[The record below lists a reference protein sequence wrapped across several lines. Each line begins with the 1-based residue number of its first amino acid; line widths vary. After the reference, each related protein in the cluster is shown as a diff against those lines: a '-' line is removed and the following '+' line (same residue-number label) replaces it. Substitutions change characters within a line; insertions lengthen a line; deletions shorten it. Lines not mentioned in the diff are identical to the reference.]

1 MSVSR
6 RIGSALK
13 IAGNRCLAA
22 AALFSLHR
30 AVFLVLNWPPDRPD
44 LAELA
49 PRLLVGLRFDA
60 AAAPILLWPLALF
73 LPAIAAFAERAD
85 RVRRLCAAQDL
96 ALAALFAA
104 AHAVLLA
111 SAYNYRFNA
120 KHLGWELFA
129 YANDAPG
136 LIAAA
141 ASEAP
146 ALFALAALSFAPG
159 IMFVVQRARRLV
171 RAPEGAADGVARNET
186 ADRSGVEPTWAAR
199 LLAAG
204 GVALIVIATLLV
216 AARGGWQESPL
227 RAADALATSSNFLNN
242 LALNGVFTTSR
253 DREDQLDFA
262 RYFPPA
268 ENQAVVRAL
277 LDQPDAFVSAEYPL
291 LRYMPRTHAGQAPHI
306 ALIILESFTAK
317 FLAEHGGDP
326 RIAPELQAQ
335 IPRGLYFEQFYASG
349 GRSANGL
356 VSMLAGL
363 PDRAG
368 RTILRS
374 NQMHNRFGG
383 AAALLRKRGYR
394 TVFLHGGPLS
404 FDNLDRALPQL
415 GFESALGLD
424 ELRGRTRAGDASA
437 AGLHDAALFRFALE
451 EFDRR
456 AKEDQPLFLTLFTL
470 NTHHPFPLPADAPRI
485 FSSAEPEA
493 DYLNAYHYADRA
505 LGDFLRA
512 ARARPWAA
520 NTIFVITADH
530 AHHRNLNYMED
541 RRIPLL
547 LLGARL
553 PAGRSAALASQ
564 LDVGPTLLALAGGDA
579 LYAHM
584 GRPLV
589 LGPERAA
596 ELRPR
601 AGAPEPG
608 VFFAAGSGTNAIGWI
623 DAEWYFATWLGGDR
637 RALLPARP
645 PYSLEDACAAR
656 PAVCSERLFR
666 ARHYHQFARWLEAE
680 NRIWPEPSE
689 ADALLQRA
697 REKVSR

>member
-1 MSVSR
+1 MA
-6 RIGSALK
+6 SALK
-13 IAGNRCLAA
+13 IAGLRCLAA

-30 AVFLVLNWPPDRPD
+30 VVFLALNWPPAAPG

-49 PRLLVGLRFDA
+49 ARLLAGLRFDA

-73 LPAIAAFAERAD
+73 IPAIAACAERSD
-85 RVRRLCAAQDL
+85 RVRRLAAALDL
-96 ALAALFAA
+96 ALAVLFAA

-136 LIAAA
+136 IVLAA

-146 ALFALAALSFAPG
+146 ALFALAALSFTPWIYFAVGRVRRILGPAERQGPG
-159 IMFVVQRARRLV
+159 
-171 RAPEGAADGVARNET
+171 ESAAGSRT
-186 ADRSGVEPTWAAR
+186 AGFGFDRG
-199 LLAAG
+199 LAAG
-204 GVALIVIATLLV
+204 GSFLLLAALLV
-216 AARGGWQESPL
+216 LAARGGWQESPL

-242 LALNGVFTTSR
+242 LALNGVFTASR
-253 DREDQLDFA
+253 DREDQLDFV
-262 RYFPPA
+262 RYFPTE
-268 ENQAVVRAL
+268 ENQSVVRAL
-277 LDQPDAFVSAEYPL
+277 LDRPDAFVSADYPL
-291 LRYMPRTHAGQAPHI
+291 VRYMPRTQAGRPPHI

-317 FLAEHGGDP
+317 FLAQHGGDP

-335 IPRGLYFEQFYASG
+335 IPRGLYFERFYASG
-349 GRSANGL
+349 GRSANGIF
-356 VSMLAGL
+356 SMLAGL

-383 AAALLRKRGYR
+383 VARLLGRRGYD

-404 FDNLDRALPQL
+404 FDNLDRALPRL
-415 GFESALGLD
+415 GFANALGLE
-424 ELRGRTRAGDASA
+424 ELRDRATAGEVSA
-437 AGLHDAALFRFALE
+437 AGLHDTALFRFALE

-456 AKEDQPLFLTLFTL
+456 ARADQPLFLTLFTL
-470 NTHHPFPLPADAPRI
+470 NTHHPFILPDDAPRI

-512 ARARPWAA
+512 ARTRPWGA

-530 AHHRNLNYMED
+530 AHHRNLNYIED
-541 RRIPLL
+541 RHIPLL
-547 LLGARL
+547 LLGARM
-553 PAGRSAALASQ
+553 PAGQSSAIASQ
-564 LDVGPTLLALAGGDA
+564 LDVGPTILSLAGGDS

-589 LGPERAA
+589 MGPEGRLPERQDAPVRA
-596 ELRPR
+596 P
-601 AGAPEPG
+601 GA
-608 VFFAAGSGTNAIGWI
+608 FFAAGSGTNAIGWI
-623 DAEWYFATWLGGDR
+623 DAEWYFATWLGGDH
-637 RALLPARP
+637 RALLSARP
-645 PYSLEDACAAR
+645 PYSMEDACAAR
-656 PAVCSERLFR
+656 SAVCAERLFR
-666 ARHYHQFARWLEAE
+666 ARHFHQFARWLEAE
-680 NRIWPEPSE
+680 NRIWPTPPE